1 MSAFPRSSLTALA
14 AVFALSASAC
24 ADDAA
29 DTGAR
34 SDASEAIATQETA
47 SDTAQDAAAQ
57 GAGDA
62 PAREAAPGEDII
74 AASAPGDWRTVD
86 PSRLLVIET
95 GRGPIYVE
103 TAPEFAPNHVAR
115 MEELAGMDWFRMKV
129 WHRVIDGFMAQGGGA
144 LSDPTAAP
152 DLPPLEAEFT
162 VMRGPEMEITEVQQR
177 RINPRRGSTEALA
190 GFWMGMPA
198 GTQPIAQAAIRA
210 DGQVESWLLH
220 CPGTAAMARTDD
232 PNSARAQFY
241 IVRDEARHLDTQYTP
256 WGYTRAGLDIV
267 RALPV
272 GSLSDDPYFEPDY
285 IRNIVPATELD
296 ASERLTVEVMDTTSD
311 TFQAYLDAVALANGG
326 ELPDICDI
334 EIPVRIQDPTE

>member
-1 MSAFPRSSLTALA
+1 MSSFPRSSLTALA
-14 AVFALSASAC
+14 VIFALTASAC
-24 ADDAA
+24 ADDGAES
-29 DTGAR
+29 GAR
-34 SDASEAIATQETA
+34 SDTSESTVTQETA
-47 SDTAQDAAAQ
+47 SETAEGAASRDA
-57 GAGDA
+57 GAE
-62 PAREAAPGEDII
+62 PASEPAPGEDII
-74 AASAPGDWRTVD
+74 ATSAPGDWRTVD
-86 PSRLLVIET
+86 PDRLLVIET

-103 TAPEFAPNHVAR
+103 TAPEFAPNHVDR
-115 MEELAGMDWFRMKV
+115 MEELARMDWFRMKV

-162 VMRGPEMEITEVQQR
+162 VMRGPELEISEVQQR

-220 CPGTAAMARTDD
+220 CPGTAAMARTAD

-241 IVRDEARHLDTQYTP
+241 IVRDDARHLDTQYTP

-267 RALPV
+267 QALPV

-296 ASERLTVEVMDTTSD
+296 ASERLTIEVMDTTSD
-311 TFQAYLDAVALANGG
+311 TFQAYLDAVALANNG

-334 EIPVRIQDPTE
+334 EVPVRIQDPTE